1 MKFFEI
7 SYSVLSFLSF
17 LLIII
22 KLVIHSTLDRKN
34 NYDTKFAVFSMIP
47 YFLIY
52 ERTVNKQDEKLKNL
66 CNRIYKL
73 AIVLLVLSIIL
84 LLILNFAGS
93 SIVETK

>member
-1 MKFFEI
+1 MRFFEI
-7 SYSVLSFLSF
+7 SYSVFSFLIF
-17 LLIII
+17 LLIVI
-22 KLVIHSTLDRKN
+22 KLIIHSTLDRKN
-34 NYDTKFAVFSMIP
+34 NYETKFAVFSMIR

-52 ERTVNKQDEKLKNL
+52 EKKVNKQDKKLKNL